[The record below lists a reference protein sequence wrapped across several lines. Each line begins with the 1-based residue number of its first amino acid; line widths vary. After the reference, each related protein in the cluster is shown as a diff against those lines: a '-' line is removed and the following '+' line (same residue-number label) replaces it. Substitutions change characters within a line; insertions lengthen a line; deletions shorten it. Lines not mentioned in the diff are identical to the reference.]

1 MSDCNLINNN
11 CLDAMRQMPEN
22 SIDSIVTDPPYGLSF
37 MGKKWDYDIPC
48 VDIWMEMLRV
58 IKPGGH
64 ILSFGG
70 SRTYHRMVVNIEDA
84 GFEVRDCIMW
94 IYSQGFPKSL
104 NVGQAVNKIE
114 VNNKN
119 EHTEW
124 NGWGTGLKP
133 AHEPICLAR
142 KPLSEKSVAL
152 NVLKYST
159 GAVNIDECRVATD
172 EDLSLRYKSSFQNGN
187 SPFTPEN
194 SKDGDRI
201 KIDPPSAIEHGRFP
215 SNVIHDG
222 SDEVLSL
229 FPITKSGGGNKG
241 GRNKTAFFGSGSNYN
256 AFCESDS
263 GSAAR
268 FFYCSKPGRSEKD
281 FGVENWNSKL
291 TSFSG
296 GGMTAIKR
304 GMKEYKK
311 ESTSGF
317 DHIVAK
323 KNFHPTVKPID
334 LMKYLCRLITPK
346 NGIVLDPFC
355 GSGTTGIAA
364 VMEGFNFIGIEKEKE
379 YIDIAQARIN
389 KALARSK
396 KMF

>member
-1 MSDCNLINNN
+1 
-11 CLDAMRQMPEN
+11 MRQMPEN
-22 SIDSIVTDPPYGLSF
+22 SIDSIVTDPPYGLFF

-114 VNNKN
+114 VDNKN
-119 EHTEW
+119 GRTEW

-152 NVLKYST
+152 NVLKHST

-172 EDLSLRYKSSFQNGN
+172 DDLSLRYKSSFQNGN

-215 SNVIHDG
+215 ANVIHDG

-256 AFCESDS
+256 AFYESDY

-268 FFYCSKPGRSEKD
+268 FFYCPKPSRAEKD
-281 FGVENWNSKL
+281 FGVEDWNAKL

-304 GMKEYKK
+304 GAKEYKT
-311 ESTSGF
+311 ENTLGF
-317 DHIVAK
+317 AHIVAK